1 MRRSISAHGLRSTQP
16 LRRNLKNSNRLDY
29 AGLAEVLSQRGLIDP
44 GRLKLALQ
52 ASQKT
57 PVSFPEMLVS
67 DNLIG
72 DWELSRVVCEIFGLP
87 FLSVDLY
94 PPSPSALDG
103 LDHNF
108 LRQYALVPLSRHG
121 QILTVC
127 MPALVPAEVL
137 GQLAASTDLH
147 VMPVVGTVNSNNR
160 WLAENLAVALE
171 TPADDG
177 GSGWSN
183 VFDEGEAAVLLDLT
197 GEVPAPQAEST
208 QLGS

>member
-1 MRRSISAHGLRSTQP
+1 M
-16 LRRNLKNSNRLDY
+16 KNSNRLDY
-29 AGLAEVLSQRGLIDP
+29 SSLAEVLGQRGLIDA

-67 DNLIG
+67 ENLIG
-72 DWELSRVVCEIFGLP
+72 DWDLSRLVCEIFGLP
-87 FLSVDLY
+87 FLPIDFY
-94 PPSPSALDG
+94 PPNPSALEG
-103 LDHNF
+103 LDQNF

-160 WLAENLAVALE
+160 WLAENLAVQLE
-171 TPADDG
+171 AEPEEGASTT
-177 GSGWSN
+177 WSN
-183 VFDEGEAAVLLDLT
+183 VFDEADAAVLLDLNADSET
-197 GEVPAPQAEST
+197 PPEPSA
-208 QLGS
+208 

>member
-1 MRRSISAHGLRSTQP
+1 MQT

-94 PPSPSALDG
+94 PPSLSALEG

-177 GSGWSN
+177 GAGWSN

-197 GEVPAPQAEST
+197 GEVPTPQAES

>member
-1 MRRSISAHGLRSTQP
+1 
-16 LRRNLKNSNRLDY
+16 LKNSNRLDY
-29 AGLAEVLSQRGLIDP
+29 ASLAEVLGQRGLVDP

-67 DNLIG
+67 ENLIG
-72 DWELSRVVCEIFGLP
+72 DWELSRLVCEIFGLP
-87 FLSVDLY
+87 FLPIDLY
-94 PPSPSALDG
+94 PPSASALQG

-108 LRQYALVPLSRHG
+108 LRQYALIPLSRHG

-160 WLAENLAVALE
+160 WLAENLAVQIEVL
-171 TPADDG
+171 PDDG
-177 GSGWSN
+177 APGWSN
-183 VFDEGEAAVLLDLT
+183 VFDEADAAVLLDLN
-197 GEVPAPQAEST
+197 AESEGP
-208 QLGS
+208 QDPLA

>member
-1 MRRSISAHGLRSTQP
+1 
-16 LRRNLKNSNRLDY
+16 LKNSNRLDY
-29 AGLAEVLSQRGLIDP
+29 SSLAEVLGQRGLIDP
-44 GRLKLALQ
+44 GRLKIALQ

-57 PVSFPEMLVS
+57 SVSFPEMLVS
-67 DNLIG
+67 ENLIG
-72 DWELSRVVCEIFGLP
+72 DWELSRLVCEIFGLP
-87 FLSVDLY
+87 FLPIDFY
-94 PPSPSALDG
+94 APSPTALEG

-160 WLAENLAVALE
+160 WLAENLAAQIDASPE
-171 TPADDG
+171 EGAAST
-177 GSGWSN
+177 WSN
-183 VFDEGEAAVLLDLT
+183 VFDEADAAVLLDLNV
-197 GEVPAPQAEST
+197 ESELPQEPST
-208 QLGS
+208 